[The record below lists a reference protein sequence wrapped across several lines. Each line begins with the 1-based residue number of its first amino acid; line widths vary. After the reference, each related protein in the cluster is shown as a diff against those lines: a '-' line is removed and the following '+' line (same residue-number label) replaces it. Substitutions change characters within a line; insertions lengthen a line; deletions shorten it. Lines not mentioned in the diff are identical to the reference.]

1 MKYKLTII
9 AIILICFQ
17 SFAQI
22 TKLDSLRTKNISNSN
37 KKKYNAEIIHKKEL
51 QENPPLIPTIA
62 EYKKNKT
69 VRLFNIKKEDRKQ
82 LYPFNSYNSIYFAI
96 TKKDSIIDYLK
107 KDSYNKI
114 NLLNEKEIQQISNIL
129 FNYFELNYVYKI
141 GLITEVGCDCPTV
154 NFDIVLLFSKNGK
167 IEKYLAFPLDKN
179 ITNFTESE
187 YNQLDLNEKKEE
199 MILRLLKK
207 YFPKTLNQM
216 KDSNLPKVPTPIP
229 IK

>member
-51 QENPPLIPTIA
+51 QENPPLIPTIE

-82 LYPFNSYNSIYFAI
+82 LYPFN
-96 TKKDSIIDYLK
+96 
-107 KDSYNKI
+107 
-114 NLLNEKEIQQISNIL
+114 
-129 FNYFELNYVYKI
+129 
-141 GLITEVGCDCPTV
+141 
-154 NFDIVLLFSKNGK
+154 
-167 IEKYLAFPLDKN
+167 
-179 ITNFTESE
+179 
-187 YNQLDLNEKKEE
+187 
-199 MILRLLKK
+199 
-207 YFPKTLNQM
+207 
-216 KDSNLPKVPTPIP
+216 
-229 IK
+229 